1 MERYFGIK
9 SLCRVKS
16 SWFTVRTS
24 RFKCIVSVIA
34 LFPHPKGRK
43 GIRSNFKGALVDP
56 VEKPPENASA
66 TLGSV
71 AVNSGESLAAGSGFI
86 AVVVEDYGRRSLVF

>member
-16 SWFTVRTS
+16 SYFTVRTF
-24 RFKCIVSVIA
+24 RFKGIVSVKA

-56 VEKPPENASA
+56 IEKSPEHASA

-71 AVNSGESLAAGSGFI
+71 AVNSGESFATGSGFI
-86 AVVVEDYGRRSLVF
+86 AVVV